1 MEWFR
6 VVGKRKELK
15 VPMITL
21 KQKKVEE
28 VNTAQDDIVALLL
41 QNWFKYLKT
50 YYIVILFLRNL

>member
-15 VPMITL
+15 VPMIIL

-28 VNTAQDDIVALLL
+28 VNAAQDDIVALLL
-41 QNWFKYLKT
+41 QIWFKYLKT

>member
-28 VNTAQDDIVALLL
+28 VNTAQDDIAALLL